1 MLRRMQLPLAA
12 LGLAFL
18 VSCGGA
24 AYGPIQ
30 ARATTEAEYLKAEVT
45 AINLKGE
52 EVDAADGF
60 LSQAQTTKKAQ
71 EKAAY
76 ADLAAAHYRVAL
88 AHHSV
93 FVSDQAANG
102 SEEALKGSKEQ
113 VEIYTSVLSRVNA
126 KGGAE

>member
-1 MLRRMQLPLAA
+1 MQLPFAA

-30 ARATTEAEYLKAEVT
+30 ARSTTEAEYLKAEAT

-52 EVDAADGF
+52 EIDAADGY
-60 LSQAQTTKKAQ
+60 LSKAQTTKNAQ
-71 EKAAY
+71 EKAVY

-88 AHHSV
+88 ARHSV
-93 FVSDQAANG
+93 LVSGQVASG
-102 SEEALKGSKEQ
+102 SEEALKGSQGQ